1 MKCYLTALVIAP
13 TPFRTTFSAKK
24 RLKWIWGN
32 AEEKLCLK
40 AIQTLSRLDL
50 SRTASLDPTDG
61 QSFAALGCTGNYD
74 KSEQMMMIVNDGG
87 TRDDK
92 PKLLPSS

>member
-1 MKCYLTALVIAP
+1 M
-13 TPFRTTFSAKK
+13 
-24 RLKWIWGN
+24 GN
-32 AEEKLCLK
+32 AEEKFCLK
-40 AIQTLSRLDL
+40 AIETLSRLDL

-92 PKLLPSS
+92 PKPSSSS

>member
-1 MKCYLTALVIAP
+1 M
-13 TPFRTTFSAKK
+13 FESS
-24 RLKWIWGN
+24 LK
-32 AEEKLCLK
+32 
-40 AIQTLSRLDL
+40 TLSRLDL

-92 PKLLPSS
+92 QKLLPYS

>member
-1 MKCYLTALVIAP
+1 MDL
-13 TPFRTTFSAKK
+13 
-24 RLKWIWGN
+24 GN
-32 AEEKLCLK
+32 AEEELCLK

-87 TRDDK
+87 TKDDK